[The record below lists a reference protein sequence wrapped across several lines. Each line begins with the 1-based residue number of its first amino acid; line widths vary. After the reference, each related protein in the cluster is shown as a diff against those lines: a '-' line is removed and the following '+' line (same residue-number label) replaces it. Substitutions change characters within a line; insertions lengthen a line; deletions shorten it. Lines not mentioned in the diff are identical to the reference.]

1 MGLEDESPMG
11 RVYVIVM
18 RVLLVLFL
26 APAILILVYA
36 IVPPPLTP
44 LMAIRLTEGYGMHK
58 DWAPLSQISPH
69 LQRAVIASEDAKFCQ
84 HSGFDWQ
91 AVDSALARNQ
101 KRRTR
106 IHGAST
112 ISMQTSKN
120 LMLWPGRTFLR
131 KGAEAFVTVWLEAF
145 LSKRRILELYLNIIE
160 WGPGIYGAEAAAQH
174 YFRVPAAKLTREQAA
189 RLAVVLPR
197 PLSWRPDAPG
207 PGTRARAATI
217 EARMADVTLGK
228 SGPCR

>member
-1 MGLEDESPMG
+1 MGLKDESPGMQI
-11 RVYVIVM
+11 YVIAA

-26 APAILILVYA
+26 TPALLILLYA

-44 LMAIRLTEGYGMHK
+44 LMTIRLAEGYGLHK
-58 DWAPLSQISPH
+58 DWVPLSKISPN
-69 LQRAVIASEDAKFCQ
+69 LQRAVMASEDAKFCQ
-84 HSGFDWQ
+84 HSGFDWK
-91 AVDSALARNQ
+91 AVDTALERNQ
-101 KRRTR
+101 KRRKR

-131 KGAEAFVTVWLEAF
+131 KGAEAFVTVWLEGL
-145 LSKRRILELYLNIIE
+145 LSKRRILELYLNVIE

-174 YFRVPAAKLTREQAA
+174 YFRVPAARLTSEQAA
-189 RLAVVLPR
+189 RLAVILPK

-207 PGTRARAATI
+207 PGTRSRAATI
-217 EARMADVTLGK
+217 EARMKSVALGK